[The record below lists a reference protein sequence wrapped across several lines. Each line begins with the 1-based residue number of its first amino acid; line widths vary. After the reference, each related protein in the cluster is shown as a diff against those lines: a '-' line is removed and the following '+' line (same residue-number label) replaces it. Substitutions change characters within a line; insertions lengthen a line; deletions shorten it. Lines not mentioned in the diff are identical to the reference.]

1 MKNAIHIKYLLT
13 TEQDLR
19 WGITVN
25 SVGFQHIAPFQPY
38 PPSNHPTR
46 YLFSADKGRVLDE
59 YQLLYITRG
68 KGEFRSKNCKKLKI
82 EEGHMFLLFPGEWH
96 TYHPDKAT
104 GWDEYWIGF
113 DGKNMDNLVKSEFF
127 NRQYPVF
134 SVGVSAQIGQLYE
147 WAIEVARAQKAGFQ
161 QMLAGYVNLLIGY
174 AYSYDRQSK
183 FEEMRIVKHINKAK
197 MIIMEN
203 LHIPITPQM
212 IAERL
217 NMSYSW
223 FRRIFKQYIGISP
236 AQYIIEIKI
245 QKSKELLTN
254 TSMSSKEISFE
265 MGFDNPDYF
274 CTIFKKKTGFSPL
287 GYRAFTQ
294 GKEYNI

>member
-13 TEQDLR
+13 TAQDLR

-38 PPSNHPTR
+38 PPANHPTR
-46 YLFSADKGRVLDE
+46 YLFSAEKGRILDE

-127 NRQYPVF
+127 SRQYPVF

-147 WAIEVARAQKAGFQ
+147 WAIAVAKTQKAGFQ

-183 FEEMRIVKHINKAK
+183 FEELRIVTHINKAK

-203 LHIPITPQM
+203 LCTPITPQM

-223 FRRIFKQYIGISP
+223 FRRIFKQYMGISP

-254 TSMSSKEISFE
+254 TSMPSKEIAFE

-294 GKEYNI
+294 GKEINI

>member
-1 MKNAIHIKYLLT
+1 MENAIHIKYLLT

-25 SVGFQHIAPFQPY
+25 SVGFQHINPFQPY

-46 YLFSADKGRVLDE
+46 YLFSADKGRILDE

-68 KGEFRSKNCKKLKI
+68 KGEFRSKNCKKLKV
-82 EEGHMFLLFPGEWH
+82 EEGYMFLLFPGEWH
-96 TYHPDKAT
+96 TYYPDKST

-113 DGKNMDNLVKSEFF
+113 DGKNMDNLIKNEFF
-127 NRQYPVF
+127 NRQYPIF
-134 SVGVSAQIGQLYE
+134 SVGISEQIVQIYE
-147 WAIEVARAQKAGFQ
+147 WAIVTAKEQQAGFQ

-183 FEEMRIVKHINKAK
+183 FEEMRVVKNINKAK
-197 MIIMEN
+197 IIIKEN
-203 LHIPITPQM
+203 LHTKIIPQM

-223 FRRIFKQYIGISP
+223 FRRIFKQYVGISP
-236 AQYIIEIKI
+236 AQYIMEIKI
-245 QKSKELLTN
+245 QKGKELLTN
-254 TSMSSKEISFE
+254 TNMSCKEISFE
-265 MGFDNPDYF
+265 IGFDNPDYF
-274 CTIFKKKTGFSPL
+274 CTVFKGRTGLSPL
-287 GYRAFTQ
+287 KYRAFTQ
-294 GKEYNI
+294 GYRL

>member
-1 MKNAIHIKYLLT
+1 MENAIHIKYLLT

-25 SVGFQHIAPFQPY
+25 TVGFQHIAPFQPY
-38 PPSNHPTR
+38 PPSNHPKR
-46 YLFSADKGRVLDE
+46 YLFSVDKGRILDE
-59 YQLLYITRG
+59 YQLLYVTRG

-82 EEGHMFLLFPGEWH
+82 EEGYMFLLFPGEWH
-96 TYHPDKAT
+96 TYHPDKST

-113 DGKNMDNLVKSEFF
+113 DGSNMDNLITSEFF

-134 SVGVSAQIGQLYE
+134 SVGISEQIVQLYE
-147 WAIEVARAQKAGFQ
+147 WAIATAKEQKAGFQ

-174 AYSYDRQSK
+174 AYSYGRQSK
-183 FEEMRIVKHINKAK
+183 FEEMRIVKNINKAK
-197 MIIMEN
+197 VIIMEN
-203 LHIPITPQM
+203 LHTKIVPQM

-223 FRRIFKQYIGISP
+223 FRRIFKQYMGISP
-236 AQYIIEIKI
+236 AQYIVEIKI

-254 TSMSSKEISFE
+254 TDMSSKEISFE
-265 MGFDNPDYF
+265 TGFDNPDYF
-274 CTIFKKKTGFSPL
+274 CTIFKKKTGLSPL
-287 GYRAFTQ
+287 EYRAFTQ
-294 GKEYNI
+294 GMNL